1 MFFLKENFNEIDLD
15 KNENII
21 EVLLNQNKKILKEN
35 KDIKQELESLKNE
48 NKKLKINFNKS
59 NKLTNKIL
67 DSYNENF
74 KLLFYYYDLK
84 PKSLLKNMQDICQQ
98 ILDLVV
104 NICNRYYIE
113 YWLDGSTLL
122 GAMRHEGFL
131 PGYDNVNL
139 GMMRQDYEL
148 FQDIFDS
155 ELKEYGLE
163 KHVKWKLLRH
173 GKNVLYFIQIS
184 CAGFSV
190 LDIFP
195 YDYIENPPENI
206 EQLYDAEKN
215 KFKSNI
221 LKNKSYSESINEMY
235 VNLNLSRNQKSFVIP
250 GVERPGS
257 SSFYVQKTSE
267 LFPLTTV
274 KFNGQEYCAH
284 KNNEYHLKESYDE
297 WEIFPN
303 ILKTHNRVYKLKKRP
318 NINQYLEDKVNL
330 LKKTNDF
337 YKINKGV

>member
-1 MFFLKENFNEIDLD
+1 MTENFNDEDLD
-15 KNENII
+15 NNANII
-21 EVLLNQNKKILKEN
+21 EVLLNQNKKILEEN
-35 KDIKQELESLKNE
+35 KSISQELESLKNE
-48 NKKLKINFNKS
+48 NKNLKINFDKS

-84 PKSLLKNMQDICQQ
+84 PKSVLKNIQDVCQQ

-104 NICNRYYIE
+104 NICNKHGIE
-113 YWLDGSTLL
+113 YWLDGTTLL
-122 GAMRHEGFL
+122 GAIHHEGFL
-131 PGYDNVNL
+131 LGDNDVDL
-139 GMMRQDYEL
+139 GMMRKDYEL
-148 FQDIFDS
+148 FLEVFGS

-173 GKNVLYFIQIS
+173 GNNVLYFIQIS
-184 CAGFSV
+184 CAGFAV

-206 EQLYDAEKN
+206 KQLYEDEKN

-221 LKNKSYSESINEMY
+221 LEDKSYSESINEVY
-235 VNLNLSRNQKSFVIP
+235 ANLNLSHEQKSFVIP

-257 SSFYVQKTSE
+257 STFYLQKTSE
-267 LFPLTTV
+267 LFPLTTAT
-274 KFNGQEYCAH
+274 FNNQEYCVP
-284 KNNEYHLKESYDE
+284 KNNDYHLKKLNKD
-297 WEIFPN
+297 WENLPKIS
-303 ILKTHNRVYKLKKRP
+303 KKHNRVHKLKKRP
-318 NINQYLEDKVNL
+318 NINQYLENKVNL

-337 YKINKGV
+337 YKINKKSV